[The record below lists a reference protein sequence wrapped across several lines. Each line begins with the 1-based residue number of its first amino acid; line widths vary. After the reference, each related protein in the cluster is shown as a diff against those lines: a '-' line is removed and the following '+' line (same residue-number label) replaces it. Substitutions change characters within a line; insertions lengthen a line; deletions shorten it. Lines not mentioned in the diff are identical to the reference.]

1 LEESVS
7 EYPQKDFYRL
17 SEVCQYTD
25 TQPYVLRFWES
36 EFPQLKQGSSSSGRR
51 MYSRSDIDLVER
63 IKHLLYEE
71 EFTLAEARKK
81 LEQDTPGKG
90 RAARGPKSAPKPKSA
105 TARAPSAAR
114 PSRPRREVAEQRI
127 ATALPPREIPPPAG
141 GITAVDSVPRNRYED
156 AIEEVDHL
164 RLRLKEVE
172 KRARKA
178 EEALAEAQAMIEL
191 QRERSRRALSQLE
204 KLVERLEP

>member
-1 LEESVS
+1 MS

-17 SEVCQYTD
+17 SEVCEYTD

-36 EFPQLKQGSSSSGRR
+36 EFPQLKSDGSSGGRR

-81 LEQDTPGKG
+81 LEQDTPVKG
-90 RAARGPKSAPKPKSA
+90 RAARRPKAAPNTRPAA
-105 TARAPSAAR
+105 TRSPSPVR
-114 PSRPRREVAEQRI
+114 PSKPQREVAEHRI
-127 ATALPPREIPPPAG
+127 ATALPPREIPPPTEEV
-141 GITAVDSVPRNRYED
+141 TAVESVPRDRYED
-156 AIEEVDHL
+156 AIDEIDHL
-164 RLRLKEVE
+164 RLQLKEAE
-172 KRARKA
+172 KRTRKA
-178 EEALAEAQAMIEL
+178 EEALTEANETVE
-191 QRERSRRALSQLE
+191 RHSERSRRAISHLE